1 MAAFLLNAESM
12 KIFLAPME
20 GVLDHSLRDILTRI
34 PGVDVCVTE
43 FIRVTDQ
50 LLPESVFRRLA
61 PELEQG
67 SRTPSGTPVLV
78 QLLGNDPVAMGENAV
93 RAAEMGAPGI
103 DLNFGCPA
111 KTVNKSRGGA
121 ILLKDPDEVHEIT
134 AGVRRALAAEVPLS
148 AKMRLGFQDKSLA
161 IENAQAIEAA
171 GAMQLTVHARTKVEG
186 YKPPAHWEWIARI
199 RESVSIPVIANGDI
213 WTVED
218 YHRCRQV
225 SGCADVMI
233 GRGLIANPFLAQAI
247 RSGERDFDA
256 AATWEQTLE
265 LIRIYHQMVM
275 DRLEPKHINGR
286 TKQWL
291 RMMQRHY
298 PQAETLFNRVRAERE
313 PQQFAALLAVGVGSL
328 GVDADRQ
335 AS

>member
-1 MAAFLLNAESM
+1 M

-61 PELEQG
+61 PELGQD
-67 SRTPSGTPVLV
+67 SMTSSGVPVLV
-78 QLLGNDPVAMGENAV
+78 QLLGNDPVAMGENAA

-121 ILLKDPDEVHEIT
+121 ILLKDPEEVYEIT
-134 AGVRRALAAEVPLS
+134 AGVRQALAPSVPLS
-148 AKMRLGFQDKSLA
+148 AKMRLGFQDKLLA
-161 IENAQAIEAA
+161 IDNAQAIEAA
-171 GAMQLTVHARTKVEG
+171 GAARLTVHARTKVEG
-186 YKPPAHWEWIARI
+186 YKPPAHWEWIDRI
-199 RESVSIPVIANGDI
+199 REAVSIPVVANGDI
-213 WTVED
+213 WTVDE
-218 YHRCRQV
+218 YHRCRDV
-225 SGCADVMI
+225 SGCEDVMI

-247 RSGERDFDA
+247 HTNGA
-256 AATWEQTLE
+256 ALAATDTWHLTCQLLHE
-265 LIRIYHQMVM
+265 YHMMVFA
-275 DRLEPKHINGR
+275 RLEPRHVAGR
-286 TKQWL
+286 AKQWL

-298 PQAETLFNRVRAERE
+298 PQAESLFMEIRTVRDPNQVTEILAGAAAQSRIDANR
-313 PQQFAALLAVGVGSL
+313 
-328 GVDADRQ
+328 
-335 AS
+335 